1 MEKAKRSCMKKKLH
15 VKGGIIDEL
24 IRCYAKTIVH
34 FAIDRGEL
42 NVLHLPK
49 TTKGVKVPAIF
60 TISHF

>member
-1 MEKAKRSCMKKKLH
+1 MKKKLH
-15 VKGGIIDEL
+15 VKGGIIGEL
-24 IRCYAKTIVH
+24 IQCYAKTIVH